1 MIYGA
6 TADGTRKFLSWLH
19 MLYEK
24 GLIDF
29 ENMQN
34 RMINPFGELTAV
46 ACAQGD
52 TGYMFSQPA
61 LRRQLLGDGRFG
73 LRRPGLQL
81 VAGARTWGRP
91 PDRRSPSLKR

>member
-1 MIYGA
+1 MVYGA

-61 LRRQLLGDGRFG
+61 LRRQLLGDGRFE
-73 LRRPGLQL
+73 LQ
-81 VAGARTWGRP
+81 ATRAATGGRCRTWGDPRTGDP
-91 PDRRSPSLKR
+91 LL